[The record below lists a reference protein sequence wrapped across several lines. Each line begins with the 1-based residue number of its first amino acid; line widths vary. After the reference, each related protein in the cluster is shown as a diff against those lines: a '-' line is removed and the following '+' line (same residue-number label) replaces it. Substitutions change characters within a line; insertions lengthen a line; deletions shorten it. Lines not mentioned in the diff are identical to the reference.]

1 MEKNSSFY
9 VDQFNTLQESAKNA
23 CIELLKENPAGRY
36 IDLSYIDLSDEED
49 FSDAIWVM
57 TGNAEAICIDAIGL
71 NEKNELV
78 FKGIVEVHIDITVRG
93 KKLRHLVQHGCIAV
107 TLDIRDEK
115 AHSPPRMRKA
125 LLAANG

>member
-1 MEKNSSFY
+1 MEKNSCFY

-23 CIELLKENPAGRY
+23 CIELLKENPAGR
-36 IDLSYIDLSDEED
+36 YIDLSDEED

-78 FKGIVEVHIDITVRG
+78 FKGQFEDGYFYNDHDWTTFDEFTQYYHEIYKFIVDFKHLATVEPR
-93 KKLRHLVQHGCIAV
+93 QEE
-107 TLDIRDEK
+107 DEEED
-115 AHSPPRMRKA
+115 
-125 LLAANG
+125 